1 MIHNLAPML
10 RMTNAEI
17 DSFLQYGLHNLTRR
31 KQQSQVI
38 QSAEQRK
45 GVFRVTHATGYIEI
59 HATKFCKL
67 PQKNVNEFLKFA
79 KAHCDSNQQNRLIA
93 MLEDVKQQTRDYD
106 YAVRIGKIIQRIK
119 KQKWGA

>member
-10 RMTNAEI
+10 MLTNAEI
-17 DSFLQYGLHNLTRR
+17 DSFLRYGLHKLTRR
-31 KQQSQVI
+31 KQSQGI

-67 PQKNVNEFLKFA
+67 PQKNISEFLKFA

-93 MLEDVKQQTRDYD
+93 MLEDVKQQTRDND
-106 YAVRIGKIIQRIK
+106 YAERIGKIIQRVK
-119 KQKWGA
+119 KQKWEA